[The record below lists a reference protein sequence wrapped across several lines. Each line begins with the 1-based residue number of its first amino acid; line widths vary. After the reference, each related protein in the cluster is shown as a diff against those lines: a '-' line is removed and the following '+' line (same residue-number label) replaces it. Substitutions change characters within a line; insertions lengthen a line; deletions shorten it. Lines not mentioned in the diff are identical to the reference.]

1 MSIGQFQQLLGYLFR
16 EQYKGDTLI
25 QTNILELGWAV
36 ERLLKN
42 GRITAYDDYEDNK
55 KLIFDEMEWSSRWD

>member
-1 MSIGQFQQLLGYLFR
+1 MTIGQFQQLLGYLFR
-16 EQYKGDTLI
+16 ETYKGDTLI
-25 QTNILELGWAV
+25 QDNILELGWAV

-55 KLIFDEMEWSSRWD
+55 QLIFDEMEWSSRWD

>member
-16 EQYKGDTLI
+16 ETYKGDTLI
-25 QTNILELGWAV
+25 QANILELGWAV

-42 GRITAYDDYEDNK
+42 GRITVYDDYEHNK
-55 KLIFDEMEWSSRWD
+55 QLIFDEMEWSSRWD